1 MAPIPKLKTS
11 VSHAVSVVFD
21 EPAIREHA
29 MMLHQAAHGHTGKF
43 VVATFF
49 SNPNGE
55 DKAGGVISHHPV
67 GDVDGM
73 VDAVMAH
80 AGTPNANVYICPNL
94 MRPTLERG
102 KKGTEADVVAVLAL
116 VADLDSDTGLSGH
129 MPVEPN
135 YVVESSPGNYQ
146 CFILLESAMQVPE
159 AKALASALRRG
170 ANADHCTVDMAH
182 VWRVPGTYNWPN
194 AKKLSRGRS
203 PEPVIVTVAE
213 PWQGAFSVVA
223 DLQQQLK
230 PWASEAT
237 EKAVVTV
244 GALPS
249 LEDVQISQ
257 TARGMLAADDV
268 GDRSAH
274 AARVVEQLA
283 HDGLTAE
290 QACAAFLS
298 ATGNWFARYQ
308 GKDPVADFTRTWGK
322 FGAGKAEELERHAEL
337 VEALVAKMKRK
348 QSSPAK
354 AIVPANDNKDGR
366 PETPPM
372 HPDPYSPAAAGGI
385 IADIARWITATAVI
399 PVEELSL
406 AAAIALVA
414 GVFGSRALTPSNSG
428 VNVFLTTMVKTAG
441 GKGRPPGAIRA
452 LADKATP
459 GAVSN
464 GDPTSYAAF
473 ERILR
478 KNSSVVTVMDEFGL
492 TLQGVN
498 AKKQDPAAA
507 SIRKFLLAIYDQGN
521 SVFDGKAYASAD
533 TKKDDSPIIGPALT
547 VLSMTTPE
555 TLVKGVSQESVADGF
570 LNRFIFVESST
581 RQDEILPP
589 DLSTDRSPPRSL
601 VDALQR
607 AITSFPVKLSEP
619 GKSAKEKHK
628 VPFYDG
634 LNSEAHNAWNS
645 IFLWQYSKA
654 WNDTEV
660 KLRGRAA
667 ENTLRLATLRAISRS
682 PFKPMV
688 QADDINWA
696 WAIVYRSIVAIETC
710 VSGMAGS
717 EQEELRNAIVEA
729 LRAKEG
735 VQYRSRIMR
744 LSGIKHASM
753 TEFNAAMAWL
763 YASGIVAD
771 VSEKKDGSKFLLT
784 SEEAG

>member
-1 MAPIPKLKTS
+1 MS
-11 VSHAVSVVFD
+11 FD

-29 MMLHQAAHGHTGKF
+29 MMLHQTAQGHVGKF

-94 MRPTLERG
+94 MRPTLERN

-135 YVVESSPGNYQ
+135 YVVESSPDNYQ

-159 AKALASALRRG
+159 AKALAGALRRG

-182 VWRVPGTYNWPN
+182 VWRVPGTLNWPN
-194 AKKLSRGRS
+194 AKKLARGRD
-203 PEPVIVTVAE
+203 PEPVPVTVAE
-213 PWQGAFSVVA
+213 PWQGAFSVIA

-230 PWASEAT
+230 PWAAEVSERT
-237 EKAVVTV
+237 SVTV

-249 LEDVQISQ
+249 VEDINISD
-257 TARGMLAADDV
+257 AAWGLLAADDV

-283 HDGLTAE
+283 HEGLTAE

-298 ATGNWFARYQ
+298 ATGNWFERYE
-308 GKDPVADFTRTWGK
+308 GKDPIADFSRTWGK
-322 FGAGKAEELERHAEL
+322 FGAKKAEELEQHRQMAAAMMAKHKSKHAVSAEPL
-337 VEALVAKMKRK
+337 SA
-348 QSSPAK
+348 
-354 AIVPANDNKDGR
+354 ANDNNGDR

-372 HPDPYSPAAAGGI
+372 HSDPYNPASAGGL

-533 TKKDDSPIIGPALT
+533 TKKDDSPIVGPALT

-555 TLVKGVSQESVADGF
+555 TLMKGVSHDSVTDGF

-581 RQDEILPP
+581 RQDEIRPP
-589 DLSTDRSPPRSL
+589 DLSADRSPPRPL

-607 AITSFPVKLSEP
+607 AVTSFPVKLNEP
-619 GKSAKEKHK
+619 GKSATEKHK

-634 LNSEAHNAWNS
+634 LGSDAHAAWNRV
-645 IFLWQYSKA
+645 FMWQYSKT
-654 WNDTEV
+654 WNETEI
-660 KLRGRAA
+660 KIRGRAA
-667 ENTLRLATLRAISRS
+667 ENTIRLATLRAISRS

-688 QADDINWA
+688 QADDIHWA
-696 WAIVYRSIVAIETC
+696 WAIVYRSIVAVEAC
-710 VSGMAGS
+710 VNGMAGS
-717 EQEELRNAIVEA
+717 EQEELRNAIIEA
-729 LRAKEG
+729 LRTKEG

-753 TEFNAAMAWL
+753 TEFTAAMAWL
-763 YASGIVAD
+763 YASGMVTD
-771 VSEKKDGSKFLLT
+771 VSDKKDGSRFMLT
-784 SEEAG
+784 SEGVG